1 VSRLPGEGSSSGS
14 AASWAVFVLT
24 ALLGVAAG
32 ALYLAGVFDT
42 PRIDSLAPNPARPG
56 DQVMVKGARFSG
68 QVGGNIVLFGDKA
81 GRILQAAPASLL
93 VEVPDLG
100 ATGGGLRVPVRVL
113 VGSRVSMVYDLA
125 LGAGSASV
133 ASVPSTPPAAPS
145 SRFPVLPPTT
155 LAAPSPT
162 LAATPPTL
170 AGAGSDLGAPPP
182 QIVRAP
188 APPPSP
194 LASTGAPSKAAAAPS
209 PRRSP
214 SAAAAPAPPVPATGP
229 EVANLLKDAEAASS
243 DGRYEAAVQM
253 YDDVL
258 KREPENPKAKEGK
271 AAAETSAAALK
282 RAFVPAKT
290 ESESPDAPKEKK
302 LREFDT
308 GGVSVKRPADVP
320 ARLDFEVAPEKV
332 RPGER
337 YTIKVFLAN
346 DGKKAIKIG
355 NVTVSTVSNGKRQT
369 GPVPPLRDDIDPR
382 ERILIFETSDTWK
395 GDTSSWALETVV
407 TAKSGDTYRNRLNW
421 K

>member
-1 VSRLPGEGSSSGS
+1 M
-14 AASWAVFVLT
+14 
-24 ALLGVAAG
+24 ALLVVAGG

-56 DQVMVKGARFSG
+56 EQVMLKGARFSG

-81 GRILQAAPASLL
+81 GRILQAAPGSLL

-100 ATGGGLRVPVRVL
+100 VPGGGVRVPVRVL
-113 VGSRVSMVYDLA
+113 VASRVSTVYDLA
-125 LGAGSASV
+125 LGSGSASAATV
-133 ASVPSTPPAAPS
+133 HPSPSAAPS
-145 SRFPVLPPTT
+145 SRFPVPPPTT
-155 LAAPSPT
+155 LAAPPSTT
-162 LAATPPTL
+162 LAATPTPTL
-170 AGAGSDLGAPPP
+170 ASAGSGLPTPAP

-188 APPPSP
+188 ASP
-194 LASTGAPSKAAAAPS
+194 VTAVAAAAPPPKPAATPA

-214 SAAAAPAPPVPATGP
+214 SPAAPPPSPVAVTGV
-229 EVANLLKDAEAASS
+229 EVANLLRDAETASS
-243 DGRYEAAVQM
+243 AQRYEAAVQM

-258 KREPENPKAKEGK
+258 KREPENAKAKEGK
-271 AAAETSAAALK
+271 AAAQTAAATLK

-290 ESESPDAPKEKK
+290 ESESPDAPKDKK

-320 ARLDFEVAPEKV
+320 ARLDFEVAPGKV
-332 RPGER
+332 KPGER
-337 YTIKVFLAN
+337 YTVKVFLAN

-355 NVTVSTVSNGKRQT
+355 NVTVSTVNNGKRQT
-369 GPVPPLRDDIDPR
+369 GPVPPLRDDVDPR

-395 GDTSSWALETVV
+395 DDTSSWVLETVV